1 MKNSK
6 GNQNI
11 TYTIVHYPFLWHIR
25 IKVWGNQSLSRNTRR
40 GSEVLISSV
49 EGRAVG
55 LSLHSCELTTLHI
68 SLRFLQFL
76 IGKPNVLIWRLN
88 PVQISNSTGAAMR
101 DRIFWQGLFPMF
113 WAKRRS
119 SCYSRFPENAKSD
132 SNFRRPQWFGGFSST
147 QINWSLCCKYTPLIK
162 YILSLASQTFHSF
175 LYKILS

>member
-11 TYTIVHYPFLWHIR
+11 TYTIVHYPFLWRIR

-55 LSLHSCELTTLHI
+55 LSLPFFAILCELTTFRI
-68 SLRFLQFL
+68 SLWFLQFL
-76 IGKPNVLIWRLN
+76 IVKPNVLIRRLN

-101 DRIFWQGLFPMF
+101 DRIFWQGLFSMF

-119 SCYSRFPENAKSD
+119 SCYSRFPENAKNYSNSAGRSD
-132 SNFRRPQWFGGFSST
+132 LEGF
-147 QINWSLCCKYTPLIK
+147 QALK
-162 YILSLASQTFHSF
+162 
-175 LYKILS
+175 

>member
-101 DRIFWQGLFPMF
+101 DRIFWQGLFQCFEQSGGRHVTHAFLKTQKMT
-113 WAKRRS
+113 AISAGRS
-119 SCYSRFPENAKSD
+119 DLE
-132 SNFRRPQWFGGFSST
+132 GF
-147 QINWSLCCKYTPLIK
+147 QALK
-162 YILSLASQTFHSF
+162 
-175 LYKILS
+175 